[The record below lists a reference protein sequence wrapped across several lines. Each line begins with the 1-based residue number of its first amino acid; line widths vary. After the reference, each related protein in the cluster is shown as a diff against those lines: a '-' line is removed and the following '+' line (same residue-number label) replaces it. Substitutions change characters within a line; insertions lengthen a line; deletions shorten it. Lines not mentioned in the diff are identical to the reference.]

1 MNGPLRVGFAG
12 VGRMGLPMAQN
23 LLAAG
28 FPLTAFNRSAE
39 RCEPLRGAGA
49 SVAATAAELAR
60 DCNVVVTMVADAE
73 AARAVIDG
81 PEGVLGGAAPG
92 LVLIEM
98 STIGPSAARELAA
111 TAAAHGVA
119 MLDAPVSGSVSVAA
133 AAELTTMVG
142 GERAAF
148 GRALPVL
155 EAMTKAQF
163 HLGPSGAGAA
173 MKLALNVMVAST
185 AHAISEAL
193 VLAEGSGIASE
204 DAYEVIASSAVAS
217 PFVAYKRDAFLD
229 PDGTPT
235 AFALD
240 LMRKDLALALSL
252 GQESRLPM
260 LAASAAAEAMTLAA
274 GLEGGEEDL
283 ARVATAL
290 RRVADT
296 NHATEEVEA

>member
-1 MNGPLRVGFAG
+1 MSGSIRVGFAG
-12 VGRMGLPMAQN
+12 IGRMGLPMAQN
-23 LLAAG
+23 VLAAG
-28 FPLTAFNRSAE
+28 FPLMVFNRSAE

-49 SVAATAAELAR
+49 AVTATPTELAR
-60 DCNVVVTMVADAE
+60 ECNVVVTMVADAE

-81 PEGVLGGAAPG
+81 PEGVLRGATPG

-98 STIGPSAARELAA
+98 STIGPNAARELAA
-111 TAAAHGVA
+111 AAAVHGVA
-119 MLDAPVSGSVSVAA
+119 MVDAPVSGSVSVAES
-133 AAELTTMVG
+133 AELTTMVG
-142 GERAAF
+142 GERNAF
-148 GRALPVL
+148 ERALPVL

-173 MKLALNVMVAST
+173 MKLALNVMIAST
-185 AHAISEAL
+185 THALSEAL
-193 VLAEGSGIASE
+193 VLAEGSGIERE

-229 PDGTPT
+229 PEGTPT

-252 GQESRLPM
+252 GEESRLPM
-260 LAASAAAEAMTLAA
+260 LAASAAAEAMTLTA

-283 ARVATAL
+283 ARVAVAL
-290 RRVADT
+290 RRIASA
-296 NHATEEVEA
+296 NHATEGVGP